1 MAIFFRPSDFRRL
14 SQGPPGCTPK
24 GHFEGKIYMKFIPK
38 KDRDAFMIHPKL
50 GIIPK
55 AGLPEFLSKYTKNA
69 FQFKFKSLKWKFQ
82 WYTKIWIILWIIYYS
97 SSNFRKFYIIFY
109 TIWTCQHL
117 SICNCMLWMSVEH
130 KSKPM

>member
-38 KDRDAFMIHPKL
+38 KDRGAFMIHPKL

-55 AGLPEFLSKYTKNA
+55 AGLPEFLSKYTKMLFSSNLKVKNEN
-69 FQFKFKSLKWKFQ
+69 FNDIRKFEVYYEL
-82 WYTKIWIILWIIYYS
+82 YIILRQTFI
-97 SSNFRKFYIIFY
+97 NFILYFIQFQRVNIFQY
-109 TIWTCQHL
+109 VIACY
-117 SICNCMLWMSVEH
+117 E
-130 KSKPM
+130 